1 MKYSDIIIGVALI
14 LLGIHIFFISGKFE
28 VLSKV
33 TFGGPE
39 FFPRFVAT
47 LLMICCAVLIVNAI
61 RGKSLNKRQQ
71 ARPRDLLWVLYTF
84 VLTLGYVLMIR
95 HIGFFVGT
103 VVYLIFFLIMVRERR
118 PSVVSTTAVL
128 VPLAIYL
135 VFVRIMNIP
144 LPEGLLF

>member
-1 MKYSDIIIGVALI
+1 LKYSDISVGVVLI
-14 LLGIHIFFISGKFE
+14 LLGIHIFFISGRFE
-28 VLSKV
+28 VLNKV

-39 FFPRFVAT
+39 FFPRFVVT
-47 LLMICCAVLIVNAI
+47 LMMICCTVLIVNAI
-61 RGKSLNKRQQ
+61 RGKSLNKRQR
-71 ARPRDLLWVLYTF
+71 ARPQDLLWVLYTF

-118 PSVVSTTAVL
+118 PSVVSATAVL

-135 VFVRIMNIP
+135 VFVRIMKIP